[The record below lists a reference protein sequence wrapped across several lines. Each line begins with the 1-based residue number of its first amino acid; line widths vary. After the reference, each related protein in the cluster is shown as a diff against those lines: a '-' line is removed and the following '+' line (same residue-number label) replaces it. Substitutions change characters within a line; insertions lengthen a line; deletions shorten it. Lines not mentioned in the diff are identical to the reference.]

1 MTKFVSKL
9 HWGEG
14 GVDWDERINFA
25 RMREQRLAKAKLA
38 MQKNGVVACLLA
50 RPENVRYVTS
60 TIAVDFIDQLRYTVA
75 FTEHDPIIYEM
86 PPGKLL
92 GVCPWIKPENRR
104 NALQWANE
112 ACGRD
117 ATWNSARKF
126 AESIKRDLQERGLA
140 KERLGIDRLDEP
152 AHQALRE
159 AGIETVDIMP
169 VMLEARAVKTEDE
182 INCLKMAVSIC
193 EAGWY
198 ALYRALQPGIRDRDL
213 VAIANQA
220 LFQAGAESVWGL
232 TVSSGGAPPNTDKI
246 IQVGDVVTTD
256 FVRVTYMGYCTCY
269 YRNVIVG
276 RKPNDKEKDMHKR
289 SYERMYKV
297 IDTIKPGATT
307 ADAAKHWVTCD
318 QRGYP
323 SEENAWCEDLGHG
336 LGLWLYE
343 YPVINRLWSL
353 DYPMTFE
360 KGMTLAVEAMEFDP
374 DVGRTKLEEMVVVT
388 DSGAEIITRMPV
400 KNMMIAG
407 LVTTDE

>member
-1 MTKFVSKL
+1 MAKFVSKL

-38 MQKNGVVACLLA
+38 MQKNGIAACLLA

-60 TIAVDFIDQLRYTVA
+60 TIGVDFIDQLRYTVA
-75 FTEHDPIIYEM
+75 FAEHDPVIYEM

-92 GVCPWIKPENRR
+92 GACPWVKPENRR
-104 NALQWANE
+104 NALQWATE

-117 ATWNSARKF
+117 ATLSSARKF

-198 ALYRALQPGIRDRDL
+198 ALYHALQPGMRDRDL
-213 VAIANQA
+213 VAVANQA
-220 LFQAGAESVWGL
+220 LFQAGTESVWGL

-289 SYERMYKV
+289 SYERTYRV
-297 IDTIKPGATT
+297 IDSIKPGATT
-307 ADAAKHWVTCD
+307 ADAAKHWVTCG

-343 YPVINRLWSL
+343 YPVINRLWSM

-374 DVGRTKLEEMVVVT
+374 DVGRTKLEEMVIVT
-388 DSGAEIITRMPV
+388 DSGAEVITRMPV
-400 KNMMIAG
+400 KDMMIAG
-407 LVTTDE
+407 LISTAE